1 MLLEIGLAPGGLKG
15 MAGAAFAFSDGR
27 AAAAGPTPRSLAER
41 VATIRPPC
49 FWPALPGKPPLSEIE
64 RAGLIRLADSIP
76 GVCSDEKMV
85 ALMEAMRHAPTGD
98 VIDIGSGCGRTA
110 AALVWLARRYAIG
123 AVLCLD
129 RWTEE
134 GIADFEIDLAPLAEG
149 RLNHLPLDGAPYTAG
164 LSVSTKTFGETR
176 YEGRAAMLHVGLA
189 DAGVAAWTQHVAPG
203 GWIVFDGC
211 EGAASAFQA
220 AAPARVSARF
230 TAGGAAFVQ
239 LKR

>member
-1 MLLEIGLAPGGLKG
+1 
-15 MAGAAFAFSDGR
+15 MADAAVAFSDGR
-27 AAAAGPTPRSLAER
+27 QGATRAPPRSLAER

-49 FWPALPGKPPLSEIE
+49 FWPAMPGKRALSEIE

-76 GVCSDEKMV
+76 GACSDEKMV

-110 AALVWLARRYAIG
+110 AVLVWLARRYEIG
-123 AVLCLD
+123 QVLCLD

-134 GIADFEIDLAPLAEG
+134 SVADFEIDLAPLAEG
-149 RLNHLPLDGAPYTAG
+149 RLNHLAIGDAAYEAG
-164 LSVSTKTFGETR
+164 LIVSTETFGQTR
-176 YEGRAAMLHVGLA
+176 YEGRAAMLHIGLA
-189 DAGVAAWTQHVAPG
+189 DTDATSWTECVAPA

-211 EGAASAFQA
+211 AVAAGAFANANA
-220 AAPARVSARF
+220 TRIGARF
-230 TAGGAAFVQ
+230 EAGGADFVQ